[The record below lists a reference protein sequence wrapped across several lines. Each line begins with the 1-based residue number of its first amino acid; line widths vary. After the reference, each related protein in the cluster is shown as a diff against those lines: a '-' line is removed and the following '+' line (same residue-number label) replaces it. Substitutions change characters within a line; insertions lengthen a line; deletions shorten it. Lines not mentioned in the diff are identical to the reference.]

1 MFVLHAAQVLS
12 KAVAMGVLANTCW
25 WWLVVYMSLD
35 ICLYMLY
42 KIVRHDL
49 WFWPPTTGV
58 GTAVLARG
66 IVKVLVDFSG
76 CVHFRNPVDLGG
88 AYWLLN
94 SAMSQ
99 LSCVVSVVLYDRYF
113 VGDAKISGPFL
124 YGTVG
129 ALVALWLVAFCAF
142 LLIIKREY
150 VHTFVSLQS
159 GSDYV
164 IGYFRDNVDEAR
176 RIQIFYSN
184 ELMWESIRPAVRA
197 WVRGR

>member
-1 MFVLHAAQVLS
+1 
-12 KAVAMGVLANTCW
+12 
-25 WWLVVYMSLD
+25 
-35 ICLYMLY
+35 MLY
-42 KIVRHDL
+42 KIARRDL

-58 GTAVLARG
+58 GIAVLGRG

-88 AYWLLN
+88 AYWLFN
-94 SAMSQ
+94 AVMSQ
-99 LSCVVSVVLYDRYF
+99 LSCIVSVVLYDRYF
-113 VGDAKISGPFL
+113 VGNAKISGPFL

-129 ALVALWLVAFCAF
+129 TLIALWFVAFCAF

-164 IGYFRDNVDEAR
+164 IGYFRDNVDQGR

-184 ELMWESIRPAVRA
+184 ERMWESIRPAVRA